1 LKRIRAVLITDPLIV
16 LSTIVFGSVSLI
28 VSLFDK
34 HGRKQISV
42 ARAWSRTLLRVSGIR
57 VHVEGLEHVD
67 PNGSYIFASNHASYM
82 DTPVVLANI
91 PVQFRFLA
99 KRELFAIPFLG
110 NHLKTAG
117 HIPVPRDNPR
127 EALKTMAEAGRT
139 IRERAIS
146 LLIFPEG
153 GRTIHELEAF
163 KEGAAYIAIKA
174 GAPIV
179 PVGIL
184 GTRAILPRGS
194 LMPVPGRVVLR
205 IGKPIPTAHL
215 SLQDRGRLTAELHS
229 RVAELLG
236 RTQAPADTGVH

>member
-1 LKRIRAVLITDPLIV
+1 LNRIRAVLFTDPLII
-16 LSTIVFGSVSLI
+16 LSTIVFGSISLI

-34 HGRKQISV
+34 HGRKQILV
-42 ARAWSRTLLRVSGIR
+42 ARAWSRSLLSISGIR
-57 VHVEGLEHVD
+57 VHVEGLDHVEPD
-67 PNGSYIFASNHASYM
+67 GSYIFASNHASYM

-139 IRERAIS
+139 IRERGIS

-153 GRTIHELEAF
+153 GRTLHGLEAF

-179 PVGIL
+179 PVGII

-194 LMPVPGRVVLR
+194 IMPVPGHALLRV
-205 IGKPIPTAHL
+205 GEPIPTAHL
-215 SLQDRGRLTAELHS
+215 SLQDRGRLTAELHA
-229 RVAELLG
+229 RVAELL
-236 RTQAPADTGVH
+236 RQTEAPADTAAR